1 MSITHTK
8 VSIRVSNSLLF
19 TTLIRFCSVLL
30 KGVLVGAEG
39 LDVVD
44 LEREEAAV
52 RRLEGLE
59 LLGELLE
66 AERVVLLLLLRLE
79 HLDLGFAD
87 VHGGRLRVV
96 VGGDV
101 VVSGEALVGLGSQ
114 VEAPVQVAR
123 AQSEVHEATRVPD
136 LGEGLLRG

>member
-1 MSITHTK
+1 MSG
-8 VSIRVSNSLLF
+8 SLRLLGF
-19 TTLIRFCSVLL
+19 PALDSVLL
-30 KGVLVGAEG
+30 QGVLVDAEG

-79 HLDLGFAD
+79 LLDLGLAD

-96 VGGDV
+96 VRADF

-136 LGEGLLRG
+136 LSEGLIRG

>member
-1 MSITHTK
+1 MEG
-8 VSIRVSNSLLF
+8 VQLL
-19 TTLIRFCSVLL
+19 R
-30 KGVLVGAEG
+30 
-39 LDVVD
+39 
-44 LEREEAAV
+44 
-52 RRLEGLE
+52 
-59 LLGELLE
+59 ELLE
-66 AERVVLLLLLRLE
+66 AECVVLLLLLRLE
-79 HLDLGFAD
+79 LLDLGLAD

>member
-1 MSITHTK
+1 MSTTHTK

-30 KGVLVGAEG
+30 KGVLVDAEG
-39 LDVVD
+39 LDVVH

-52 RRLEGLE
+52 RRLEGFE

-79 HLDLGFAD
+79 HLDLGLTD
-87 VHGGRLRVV
+87 VHVRTLGVE
-96 VGGDV
+96 VGGDIIV
-101 VVSGEALVGLGSQ
+101 PLEAFVGFAPQ
-114 VEAPVQVAR
+114 V
-123 AQSEVHEATRVPD
+123 
-136 LGEGLLRG
+136 